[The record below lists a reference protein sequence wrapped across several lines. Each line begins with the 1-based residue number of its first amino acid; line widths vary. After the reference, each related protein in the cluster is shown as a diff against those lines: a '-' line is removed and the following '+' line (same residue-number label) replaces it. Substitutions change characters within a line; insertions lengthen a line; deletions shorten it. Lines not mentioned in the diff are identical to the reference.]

1 MRALGGNKK
10 TEGQRRKER
19 KNMLVGYAFIFPIV
33 IGLIIFTAVPFFYS
47 LYLAFTDYN
56 GLQAPNWVGLQ
67 NFITMF
73 FQDV

>member
-33 IGLIIFTAVPFFYS
+33 IGLIIFTAVPFFT
-47 LYLAFTDYN
+47 LCTLRLRIITDYRLLI
-56 GLQAPNWVGLQ
+56 GWGFRIL
-67 NFITMF
+67 
-73 FQDV
+73 